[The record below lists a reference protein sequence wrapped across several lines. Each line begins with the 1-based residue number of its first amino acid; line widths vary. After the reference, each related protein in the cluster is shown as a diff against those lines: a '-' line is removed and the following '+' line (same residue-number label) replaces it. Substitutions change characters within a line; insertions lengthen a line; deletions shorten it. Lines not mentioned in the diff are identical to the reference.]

1 MRKTALEFVRRG
13 LVAGGFGPVI
23 LAVLYII
30 IERSGEI
37 VSLTASQV
45 CTGIF
50 SLYALAFIAG
60 GMNVVYQIE
69 RLPLMAAISI
79 HGGVLYIGYLITYL
93 VNGWLELGK
102 TPITVF
108 TAIFIAGY
116 LAIWAVIYH
125 ITRRNTRRL
134 NEMLKQK
141 QRMAAE

>member
-1 MRKTALEFVRRG
+1 MKKTALEFVRRG

-30 IERSGEI
+30 LERSGEI

-45 CTGIF
+45 CIGIF

-102 TPITVF
+102 TPIMVF

-141 QRMAAE
+141 QRMER

>member
-102 TPITVF
+102 TPIMAFTV
-108 TAIFIAGY
+108 IFIAGY

-125 ITRRNTRRL
+125 IARRNTRRL

-141 QRMAAE
+141 QRMER

>member
-30 IERSGEI
+30 LERSGEI

-69 RLPLMAAISI
+69 HLPLMAAISI

-102 TPITVF
+102 APIMVF

-141 QRMAAE
+141 QRMER

>member
-30 IERSGEI
+30 LERSGEI

-60 GMNVVYQIE
+60 GMNVMYQIE

-102 TPITVF
+102 APIMVF

-141 QRMAAE
+141 QRMER

>member
-45 CTGIF
+45 CIGIF

-60 GMNVVYQIE
+60 GMNVIYQIE

-102 TPITVF
+102 TPIMVF

-141 QRMAAE
+141 QRMER

>member
-30 IERSGEI
+30 LEHSGEI

-93 VNGWLELGK
+93 VNDWLELGK
-102 TPITVF
+102 TPIMVF

-141 QRMAAE
+141 QRMER

>member
-45 CTGIF
+45 CIGIF

-60 GMNVVYQIE
+60 G
-69 RLPLMAAISI
+69 
-79 HGGVLYIGYLITYL
+79 
-93 VNGWLELGK
+93 
-102 TPITVF
+102 
-108 TAIFIAGY
+108 
-116 LAIWAVIYH
+116 
-125 ITRRNTRRL
+125 
-134 NEMLKQK
+134 
-141 QRMAAE
+141 

>member
-30 IERSGEI
+30 IEQSGEI
-37 VSLTASQV
+37 VSLTASQM

-102 TPITVF
+102 TPIMVF

-141 QRMAAE
+141 QRMER

>member
-102 TPITVF
+102 TPIMVF

-125 ITRRNTRRL
+125 IARRNTRRL

-141 QRMAAE
+141 QRMER

>member
-1 MRKTALEFVRRG
+1 MRKTALEFIRRG

-23 LAVLYII
+23 LALLYII
-30 IERSGEI
+30 LEHSGEI

-45 CTGIF
+45 CIGIF

-60 GMNVVYQIE
+60 GMNVIYQIE

-102 TPITVF
+102 TPIMVF

-141 QRMAAE
+141 QRMER

>member
-1 MRKTALEFVRRG
+1 MKKTALEFVRRG

-23 LAVLYII
+23 LALLYII
-30 IERSGEI
+30 LEHSGEI

-102 TPITVF
+102 TPIMVF

-141 QRMAAE
+141 QRMER

>member
-30 IERSGEI
+30 LDHSGEI

-69 RLPLMAAISI
+69 RLPLMAVISI

-102 TPITVF
+102 TPIMVF

-141 QRMAAE
+141 QQMEK

>member
-30 IERSGEI
+30 LDHSGEI

-60 GMNVVYQIE
+60 GMNVMYQIE

-102 TPITVF
+102 TPIMVF

-141 QRMAAE
+141 QRMER

>member
-102 TPITVF
+102 TPIMVF

-141 QRMAAE
+141 QRMER

>member
-102 TPITVF
+102 TPIIVF

-141 QRMAAE
+141 QRMER

>member
-30 IERSGEI
+30 LVRSGEI

-45 CTGIF
+45 CIGIF

-60 GMNVVYQIE
+60 GMNVIYQIE

-102 TPITVF
+102 APIMVF

-141 QRMAAE
+141 QRMER

>member
-1 MRKTALEFVRRG
+1 MRKTALKFVRRG

-102 TPITVF
+102 TPIMVF

-141 QRMAAE
+141 QRMER

>member
-45 CTGIF
+45 CIGIF

-102 TPITVF
+102 TPIMVF
-108 TAIFIAGY
+108 TAIIIAGY

-141 QRMAAE
+141 QRMER

>member
-1 MRKTALEFVRRG
+1 MRKTAFEFVRRG

-102 TPITVF
+102 APIMVF

-141 QRMAAE
+141 QRMER

>member
-30 IERSGEI
+30 LDHSGEI

-102 TPITVF
+102 TPIMVF

-141 QRMAAE
+141 QRMER

>member
-30 IERSGEI
+30 LERSGEI

-102 TPITVF
+102 TPIMVF

-141 QRMAAE
+141 QRMER

>member
-102 TPITVF
+102 APIMVF

-141 QRMAAE
+141 QRMER

>member
-30 IERSGEI
+30 LEQSGEI

-102 TPITVF
+102 TPIIVF

-141 QRMAAE
+141 QRMER

>member
-69 RLPLMAAISI
+69 RLPLMAVISI

-102 TPITVF
+102 TPIMVF

-141 QRMAAE
+141 QRMER

>member
-102 TPITVF
+102 APIMVF

-141 QRMAAE
+141 QQMEK

>member
-30 IERSGEI
+30 IEHSGET

-69 RLPLMAAISI
+69 HLPLMAAISI

-93 VNGWLELGK
+93 VNDWLELGK
-102 TPITVF
+102 TPIMVF

-141 QRMAAE
+141 QRMER

>member
-30 IERSGEI
+30 LERSGEI
-37 VSLTASQV
+37 MSLTASQV

-50 SLYALAFIAG
+50 SLYTLAFIAG

-102 TPITVF
+102 APTMVF

-116 LAIWAVIYH
+116 LAIWAVIYY

-141 QRMAAE
+141 QRMER

>member
-1 MRKTALEFVRRG
+1 MRKTALEVVRRG

-23 LAVLYII
+23 LALLYII
-30 IERSGEI
+30 LEHSGEI

-45 CTGIF
+45 CIGIF

-60 GMNVVYQIE
+60 GMNVIYQIE

-102 TPITVF
+102 TPIMVF

-141 QRMAAE
+141 QRMER

>member
-37 VSLTASQV
+37 VSLTASQA

-102 TPITVF
+102 TPIMVF

-141 QRMAAE
+141 QRMER

>member
-30 IERSGEI
+30 IERNGET

-102 TPITVF
+102 TPIMVF

-141 QRMAAE
+141 QRMER

>member
-102 TPITVF
+102 APIMVF
-108 TAIFIAGY
+108 TSIFIAGY

-141 QRMAAE
+141 QRMER

>member
-30 IERSGEI
+30 LDHSGEI

-102 TPITVF
+102 APIMVF

-141 QRMAAE
+141 QQMEK

>member
-37 VSLTASQV
+37 VPLTASQV
-45 CTGIF
+45 CIGIF

-102 TPITVF
+102 TPIIVF

-141 QRMAAE
+141 QRMER

>member
-30 IERSGEI
+30 LERSGEI

-79 HGGVLYIGYLITYL
+79 HGGVLYIGYLMTYL

-102 TPITVF
+102 TPIMVF

-141 QRMAAE
+141 QRMER

>member
-30 IERSGEI
+30 IERSGET

-102 TPITVF
+102 APIMVF

-141 QRMAAE
+141 QQMEK

>member
-30 IERSGEI
+30 LERSGEI

-93 VNGWLELGK
+93 VNDWLELGK
-102 TPITVF
+102 TPIMVF

-141 QRMAAE
+141 QRMER

>member
-30 IERSGEI
+30 LERSGEI

-60 GMNVVYQIE
+60 GMNVMYQIE

-93 VNGWLELGK
+93 VNGWREFGK
-102 TPITVF
+102 TPIMVF

-141 QRMAAE
+141 QRMER

>member
-30 IERSGEI
+30 LEHSGEI

-45 CTGIF
+45 CIGIF

-102 TPITVF
+102 APIMVF

-141 QRMAAE
+141 QRMER

>member
-45 CTGIF
+45 CIGIF

-60 GMNVVYQIE
+60 GMNVIYQIE

-93 VNGWLELGK
+93 VNDWLELGK
-102 TPITVF
+102 TPIMVF

-116 LAIWAVIYH
+116 LAIWAGIYH

-141 QRMAAE
+141 QRMER

>member
-30 IERSGEI
+30 LERSGEI
-37 VSLTASQV
+37 MSLTASQV

-102 TPITVF
+102 TPIMVF

-141 QRMAAE
+141 QRMER